1 MLTFSFLSYIHAW
14 LRSSLENHTWFQ
26 TKMGKLYTCFQTKTT
41 QKPYLIGR
49 HIKGVPS
56 PPPVSLAVGR
66 KKKYIQ
72 GVIYISVVLI
82 PLMISE
88 I

>member
-1 MLTFSFLSYIHAW
+1 MLTFFFLSYIHAW

-56 PPPVSLAVGR
+56 PPGFLGSR
-66 KKKYIQ
+66 QEKKYIQ